1 MNSIIISWNK
11 HSADEVQYLSNR
23 QSFQQDVAEKRIDQE
38 DKLKKK
44 KVHFKCPTPP
54 VIKDQG
60 FENTEQNSSETNQTQ
75 RVSFEDYDNILPK
88 SRNVLTSQ

>member
-44 KVHFKCPTPP
+44 KVHFKCPTP
-54 VIKDQG
+54 VIKHQG
-60 FENTEQNSSETNQTQ
+60 FENTEQNSSETNRTQ
-75 RVSFEDYDNILPK
+75 RVSFEDYDYILPK
-88 SRNVLTSQ
+88 SRNVFTPQ